1 MGGEQADGQVGAT
14 ALEQGKL
21 TFKLDDVP
29 TKALPSLNRPSL
41 KSSLRRKGTLMYIAA
56 FLSGCIISAKLNWRQ
71 VSRTHYQEVLERN
84 AT

>member
-29 TKALPSLNRPSL
+29 TKALPSLNDHPL
-41 KSSLRRKGTLMYIAA
+41 K
-56 FLSGCIISAKLNWRQ
+56 
-71 VSRTHYQEVLERN
+71 VLFVEKER
-84 AT
+84 